1 MGATKWKLTE
11 IGIFILKQK
20 ATRVLNSFNNY
31 QTRPIPIRLDN
42 LTFEFRILSSIPTN
56 LVLRWNELNNGVSK
70 YSMKYDT

>member
-1 MGATKWKLTE
+1 MGKNRLEYSKGYFTPTSIMSGTKWKLTE

-42 LTFEFRILSSIPTN
+42 PT
-56 LVLRWNELNNGVSK
+56 
-70 YSMKYDT
+70 

>member
-1 MGATKWKLTE
+1 MNGTKWKLTE

-42 LTFEFRILSSIPTN
+42 LT
-56 LVLRWNELNNGVSK
+56 
-70 YSMKYDT
+70 

>member
-1 MGATKWKLTE
+1 MNGTKWKLTE

-20 ATRVLNSFNNY
+20 ATGVLNSFNNY

-56 LVLRWNELNNGVSK
+56 LVLRWNELNNGYLSVA
-70 YSMKYDT
+70 